1 MLFRS
6 GGTIQNAYDGYAGLV
21 GEAGPEIFNIAK
33 GKVSITPISQG
44 QRTKV
49 LDQQSGGSN
58 VDMSET
64 NNLLQA
70 LIQLVAQGQVIQ
82 MDGREVGRSIYDEV
96 DSIMN
101 HNFNRGSIMSMKWG
115 G

>member
-1 MLFRS
+1 
-6 GGTIQNAYDGYAGLV
+6 
-21 GEAGPEIFNIAK
+21 
-33 GKVSITPISQG
+33 TPISQG

-49 LDQQSGGSN
+49 LDQQGGGSK

-82 MDGREVGRSIYDEV
+82 MVVEKLEEVSTT
-96 DSIMN
+96 
-101 HNFNRGSIMSMKWG
+101 K
-115 G
+115 